1 MSTLNWVGEM
11 DIGIPA
17 QTMYVVVFTAT
28 GYVALCGCIHIL
40 FMTGVEPAP
49 PDAKPWQKIAKNEQ
63 FWCRLILVILGSVVG
78 VNQIETTC
86 GRNEAENKCDHWH
99 VMFWYTLFLI
109 VTASISTTPY
119 EFYLGEGIN
128 FVDTMKHYLLGKTL
142 PDPQEL
148 EDQIKKKYSVGGSDL
163 QGIGFWTLM
172 PSAFIS
178 WIFAKSIRNSSVLG
192 GRFGM
197 MGGFAYT
204 SWYLSFFSTAIVCY
218 ILRTKYNFKS
228 LPTAIC
234 KFYGPLPVF
243 LFQLCLLFRLFN
255 EVWSNATVIGGFFG
269 ASGSSGYWG
278 ACWFS
283 CVSPAIYVLMGG
295 MRSSLFSDVFQA
307 ALAIVFLIVVLGVI
321 SSDSDFSGTTNAFS
335 FEPQALWGG
344 QPGWQPGWWAC
355 FLGGTIQGTL
365 SYPFFDPVLTDRAF
379 LGTPKVML
387 ASLSIGGLIAALF
400 IFFYAV
406 IGVYGAWAKEF
417 YIGPD
422 GICGGGCDTFDSTL
436 FPDCPTEWN
445 PCNSLGGAVGEA
457 SNVARILGERTFRG
471 AEMFIMFVMI
481 TASLSTLD
489 STFTSASKLVSLE
502 FGGWLHLAGDTRSF
516 VGPLKPMDTAH
527 IGKDHI
533 VLARIFIVVLVI
545 VGNCF
550 LGYEKDAMKA
560 TTIAGTSIM
569 GIGPPIWCMCFWK
582 VKTES
587 RKGWVRAPL
596 AFLVPWVVGWVFGI
610 SYFLDGQNK
619 SARALECAEAIV
631 PLSESYCSELG
642 FTYDLQIGSYEQN
655 GADNWMYYA
664 RFFGTNLVGHAVVIV
679 LFFIFFAFHQLFPKL
694 WFSPLEEI
702 EVEPD
707 EGSVIGIPLPAWSNS
722 MKGKGVEVG
731 SQGETAKM

>member
-1 MSTLNWVGEM
+1 M
-11 DIGIPA
+11 A
-17 QTMYVVVFTAT
+17 
-28 GYVALCGCIHIL
+28 
-40 FMTGVEPAP
+40 
-49 PDAKPWQKIAKNEQ
+49 
-63 FWCRLILVILGSVVG
+63 
-78 VNQIETTC
+78 
-86 GRNEAENKCDHWH
+86 
-99 VMFWYTLFLI
+99 
-109 VTASISTTPY
+109 
-119 EFYLGEGIN
+119 
-128 FVDTMKHYLLGKTL
+128 
-142 PDPQEL
+142 
-148 EDQIKKKYSVGGSDL
+148 
-163 QGIGFWTLM
+163 
-172 PSAFIS
+172 
-178 WIFAKSIRNSSVLG
+178 
-192 GRFGM
+192 
-197 MGGFAYT
+197 GGFAYT
-204 SWYLSFFSTAIVCY
+204 SWYMSFFSTAIVCY

-283 CVSPAIYVLMGG
+283 VVSPAVYVLMGG

-321 SSDSDFSGTTNAFS
+321 SSDSDFSSNTNAFT
-335 FEPQALWGG
+335 FTPQALWGG
-344 QPGWQPGWWAC
+344 EPGWQPGWWTC
-355 FLGGTIQGTL
+355 FLGGIIQGTL

-417 YIGPD
+417 YMGPD
-422 GICGGGCDTFDSTL
+422 GGLCGCGMDAANFAADA
-436 FPDCPTEWN
+436 FQNCPTTWD
-445 PCNSLGGAVGEA
+445 PCASLGGSVGEA
-457 SNVARILGERTFRG
+457 SNVARILGARTFRG

-489 STFTSASKLVSLE
+489 STFTSAAKLVSLE
-502 FGGWLHLAGDTRSF
+502 FGGWLRLAGDTRSF
-516 VGPLKPMDTAH
+516 VGPLRPMDTQH

-582 VKTES
+582 VKTPE

-596 AFLVPWVVGWVFGI
+596 AFLVPWAVGWVFGI

-619 SARALECAEAIV
+619 SARALECSNENMT
-631 PLSESYCSELG
+631 LSESYCSELG
-642 FTYDLQIGSYEQN
+642 FTYDLQIGSYSQGGEDQ
-655 GADNWMYYA
+655 WMYYA
-664 RFFGTNLVGHAVVIV
+664 RFFGTNLIGHAVVIV
-679 LFFIFFAFHQLFPKL
+679 LFFICFAFHQMFPKA
-694 WFSPLEEI
+694 WPSPLEEV
-702 EVEPD
+702 EAEPD
-707 EGSVIGIPLPAWSNS
+707 EGSMIGIPLPAKTKQVGDSS
-722 MKGKGVEVG
+722 PPKVVE
-731 SQGETAKM
+731 QETAKLEEDVQVKEDVQVTI

>member
-1 MSTLNWVGEM
+1 ME
-11 DIGIPA
+11 
-17 QTMYVVVFTAT
+17 
-28 GYVALCGCIHIL
+28 
-40 FMTGVEPAP
+40 
-49 PDAKPWQKIAKNEQ
+49 
-63 FWCRLILVILGSVVG
+63 
-78 VNQIETTC
+78 
-86 GRNEAENKCDHWH
+86 EN
-99 VMFWYTLFLI
+99 L
-109 VTASISTTPY
+109 
-119 EFYLGEGIN
+119 
-128 FVDTMKHYLLGKTL
+128 
-142 PDPQEL
+142 Q
-148 EDQIKKKYSVGGSDL
+148 KKYSAGAADA

-172 PSAFIS
+172 PSAFIT

-197 MGGFAYT
+197 AGGFAYT

-269 ASGSSGYWG
+269 PSGSSGYWG

-283 CVSPAIYVLMGG
+283 VVSPAVYVLMGG

-321 SSDSDFSGTTNAFS
+321 SSDRDFSSNTDAFS
-335 FEPQALWGG
+335 FEPQTLWGG
-344 QPGWQPGWWAC
+344 PGWQPGWWAC
-355 FLGGTIQGTL
+355 FLGGAIQGIV

-400 IFFYAV
+400 ILFYAV
-406 IGVYGAWAKEF
+406 IGVYGAWAKEL
-417 YIGPD
+417 YMGLD
-422 GICGGGCDTFDSTL
+422 GGLCGGCGESLDRNL
-436 FPDCPTEWN
+436 FPDCPTDWD
-445 PCNSLGGAVGEA
+445 PCASLGGAVGEA
-457 SNVARILGERTFRG
+457 SNVARILGARSFRG

-502 FGGWLHLAGDTRSF
+502 FGGWLRLAGDNRGF

-533 VLARIFIVVLVI
+533 ILARIFIVVLVV

-569 GIGPPIWCMCFWK
+569 GIGPPIWMMCFWR

-619 SARALECAEAIV
+619 SARALECAAD
-631 PLSESYCSELG
+631 PSLSESYCSELG
-642 FTYDLQIGSYEQN
+642 FTYDLQIGSYTDHN
-655 GADNWMYYA
+655 GVDTNMYYA
-664 RFFGTNLVGHAVVIV
+664 RFFGTNLVGHIIVIV
-679 LFFIFFAFHQLFPKL
+679 LFFIFFVFHQMFPKA
-694 WFSPLEEI
+694 WPTPLEE
-702 EVEPD
+702 VEAEPE
-707 EGSVIGIPLPAWSNS
+707 EGSMIGIQMPAWVATKKLNTAE
-722 MKGKGVEVG
+722 GVVRV
-731 SQGETAKM
+731 